1 MARTIVIIGGSAA
14 GMGAAGA
21 AQQVDP
27 DAHIVVYTEL
37 ADVAYS
43 PCGIPYVH
51 GKEIDSFDRLI
62 LQGKEFYADRGF
74 DIHYE
79 TVVSSIDT
87 KKHAIEVPGQGSVSY
102 DKLVVAT
109 GFKYERPKVPGAD
122 LGNLYYVRDIRNAQ
136 RWDKIL
142 DTVHQ
147 AVIAEAQP
155 IGVEMATALAHR
167 GIETHLVDPHP
178 WPMAEITDPDIMEPV
193 EESWR
198 ELGVH
203 MHLNTTIDAFLGTE
217 RVQAVRTSDGEIPV
231 DMVVVG
237 TKKLP
242 NNELAAAA
250 GLKRGSTGGLIVDE
264 HMRTSAPDVF
274 AAGDCVEVPQGTTG
288 VPVQG
293 LSGSHAYAQGKIA
306 GSGAAGRLRSYSPVH
321 VPWGLVAGKWMIG
334 GVSFGETL
342 AGALGIPYVKGVAEG
357 ISRARYYPG
366 FKKIRVKLLA
376 EPGTLKLIGAQLVGG
391 EGVKERCDFLAMA
404 ARKGLTLHDIAWME
418 NVYSPAMGALAE
430 PMALAAQ
437 NGLEGLES

>member
-1 MARTIVIIGGSAA
+1 MPPTVVIVGGSAA

-21 AQQVDP
+21 VQQVDP
-27 DAHIVVYTEL
+27 DAHIIVYTEL

-51 GKEIDSFDRLI
+51 GKEIDSFGRLI
-62 LQGKEFYADRGF
+62 LQGKKFYEDRGF

-79 TVVSSIDT
+79 TVVSSIDPKAHT
-87 KKHAIEVPGQGSVSY
+87 VTVPGQGDVRY
-102 DKLVVAT
+102 DRLVLAT
-109 GFKYERPKVPGAD
+109 GFEYERPTVPGSELD
-122 LGNLYYVRDIRNAQ
+122 GMYYVRDIRNAE
-136 RWDKIL
+136 RWDTFIDGVKS
-142 DTVHQ
+142 

-178 WPMAEITDPDIMEPV
+178 WAMAEITDPDIMAPV
-193 EESWR
+193 EESWK

-203 MHLNTTIDAFLGTE
+203 MHFNTRIDAFLGTD
-217 RVQAVRTSDGEIPV
+217 RVQAVKTSDGDIPV

-237 TKKLP
+237 AKKLP
-242 NNELAAAA
+242 NNKLAAAA
-250 GLKRGSTGGLIVDE
+250 GIKQGSTGGLIVDQ

-306 GSGAAGRLRSYSPVH
+306 GSGAAGVLRNYAPVH

-342 AGALGIPYVKGVAEG
+342 AGALGIPYVLGVAEG
-357 ISRARYYPG
+357 ISRARYYPD
-366 FKKIRVKLLA
+366 FKKIRVKILA
-376 EPGTLKLIGAQLVGG
+376 EPTSLKVIGAQIVGG

-404 ARKGLTLHDIAWME
+404 ARQGLTLNDIAWME
-418 NVYSPAMGALAE
+418 NVYSPAMGALSE

-437 NGLEGLES
+437 NGLRAAGR